1 MTKNKGEVTGGVD
14 THVDTHTA
22 AVLDEVGRT
31 LEHREFPATPAG
43 YRAML
48 KWMRRHGVLVR
59 VGVEGTGSYGA
70 GLARYLHTAGV
81 TVIEV
86 DRPDRKARRT
96 HGKSDPIDAE
106 AAARAA
112 LSGRA
117 TGIPKSRDGIV
128 EAIRVVRAAR
138 TGAVKARIAAQNALV
153 SMGRTAPEPLRTQLG
168 ALKGKHLVA
177 AAAALRPGP
186 DPSEVMAATKTALR
200 RMARR
205 WQDLTAEID
214 DADRDLLALTRIA
227 APQLLARPGVGPEVT
242 AQLLITAGDNPDRLR
257 NEAAFSLLCGS
268 SPLLA
273 SSGRT
278 DRHRLNRGGDRHANC
293 ALHTVVLSRMQ
304 HHQPTK
310 DYVARRTQQG
320 LSKREIMRCLKR
332 YVARELFPLI
342 LLALDPSTTAPETRP
357 QLQAA

>member
-43 YRAML
+43 YRSML
-48 KWMRRHGVLVR
+48 RWMRGHGVLVR

-96 HGKSDPIDAE
+96 HGKSDPVDAE

-128 EAIRVVRAAR
+128 EAIRVVRSAR
-138 TGAVKARIAAQNALV
+138 TGAVKARVATQNALI
-153 SMGRTAPEPLRTQLG
+153 SLGRTAPEPLRAQLG
-168 ALKGKHLVA
+168 ALKGQHLVA

-186 DPSEVMAATKTALR
+186 DPTEVLSATKIALR
-200 RMARR
+200 RLARR
-205 WQDLTAEID
+205 WQHLTAEID
-214 DADRDLLALTRIA
+214 EADRDLLTLTRIA
-227 APQLLARPGVGPEVT
+227 ASPCSRAPASDPK
-242 AQLLITAGDNPDRLR
+242 
-257 NEAAFSLLCGS
+257 SLPNS
-268 SPLLA
+268 
-273 SSGRT
+273 
-278 DRHRLNRGGDRHANC
+278 
-293 ALHTVVLSRMQ
+293 
-304 HHQPTK
+304 
-310 DYVARRTQQG
+310 
-320 LSKREIMRCLKR
+320 
-332 YVARELFPLI
+332 
-342 LLALDPSTTAPETRP
+342 
-357 QLQAA
+357 